1 MIRLVQN
8 WISKE
13 ESRTPKPSQAKPL
26 LPQAIPCIISQ
37 FGPCLQL
44 WREFASAS
52 ALACGCLSL
61 QVQIPYRHLGPAQQ
75 LGRLQT
81 NLGSFFPTG
90 CDDPDSRT
98 LVTDVLEV
106 VWHAHEDCPWLQS
119 PLLDVPRCWLGLLK
133 QQCAMV
139 THCINKQLSQVY
151 QEVTCL
157 VVSSKLAFQF
167 IFSVPVTI

>member
-1 MIRLVQN
+1 MITLMCRT
-8 WISKE
+8 
-13 ESRTPKPSQAKPL
+13 ESLRKNPGPQSQAKLL

-44 WREFASAS
+44 RREFASAS

-61 QVQIPYRHLGPAQQ
+61 QVQLPYRHLGPAQQ
-75 LGRLQT
+75 PGRLQS
-81 NLGSFFPTG
+81 NLGNFFPTG
-90 CDDPDSRT
+90 HDDPDSRT

-106 VWHAHEDCPWLQS
+106 VWHTREDCPWLQS
-119 PLLDVPRCWLGLLK
+119 PLLDVLCWLGLLK
-133 QQCAMV
+133 QQRAMV